1 MPLFQR
7 IPPFKR
13 PLFFLLATF
22 VLLGMAL
29 FITYPI
35 LSLDS
40 WYKALQAYRYPYM
53 GEEFYKIFQHG
64 FWYPRWLPNLM
75 GGYGS
80 PNFVYYQP
88 GVFYYFLIFR
98 FFTTDILLAV
108 KIGLFLMFV
117 MGGLGVYALARL
129 YCRPLFS
136 LVCVVL
142 YMAMEQ
148 FATILHLFGNYS
160 EIFAGLLCPWILFF
174 LLLAARRI
182 EGRQALWGP
191 LVGLTLASTA
201 LIYSHP
207 FVTYFFMPALGVI
220 ALGLLLDMD
229 KAHRGPF
236 IIATVACMVM
246 ALALSSPYWFTLW
259 QLSGEIEYKQP
270 SLQQFRTIGMRTL
283 FTGFFEPPRHPL
295 YRAFSGDPY
304 YWVYYFALAYLGFA
318 FGLLRKPRLFLLTI
332 ACMLLWGFLTTKYSL
347 WMWNH
352 VPLMKL
358 TQFPRRLATGL
369 TAIMMLGIVQ
379 VVSRLDEQHA
389 LSPNASRKKWI
400 AAIAVLM
407 ACVPLTNFLQV
418 NNDGSI
424 AYQHSHLPKKS
435 INYEWFVHKTDSAF
449 SDMTHT
455 HEFNPIY
462 SKSNTLKHRARG
474 SVPLVEVIKGKA
486 EIVLQSDLLPYRIE
500 FSADAKP
507 PKGKRRKKQEHAQ
520 LWIAINQFYLKG
532 WRVTVNGEP
541 VELTHDVSQSA
552 DDILLTAD
560 KAGRMLLA
568 LPAAGS
574 YRVTAWYDG
583 PPGWQYRNLIICII
597 VTAGTMVLYR
607 MFRRYGRHSPTEPL

>member
-7 IPPFKR
+7 ILPSQR

-22 VLLGMAL
+22 ALLGMAL
-29 FITYPI
+29 LITYPI

-98 FFTTDILLAV
+98 FFTPDILLAI

-142 YMAMEQ
+142 YLAMEQ

-182 EGRQALWGP
+182 EHRQNLWWP
-191 LVGLTLASTA
+191 LAGLTLASTA

-207 FVTYFFMPALGVI
+207 FVTFFFMPALGVI

-229 KAHRGPF
+229 KACRTPF
-236 IIATVACMVM
+236 IIAMVACMVM

-270 SLQQFRTIGMRTL
+270 SLQQFRLIGLRTL
-283 FTGFFEPPRHPL
+283 FTGFFEPPLHPL

-318 FGLLRKPRLFLLTI
+318 LGLLRKPRLFLLTI

-352 VPLMKL
+352 ISLMKL

-389 LSPNASRKKWI
+389 AAPSTVRKRWI
-400 AAIAVLM
+400 ATIAMLI
-407 ACVPLTNFLQV
+407 AFVPFTNMV
-418 NNDGSI
+418 HIDGEKSI
-424 AYQHSHLPKKS
+424 TYQRSHLPKKPF
-435 INYEWFVHKTDSAF
+435 NYEWFVQKTDGAF

-455 HEFNPIY
+455 HEFNPVH
-462 SKSNTLKHRARG
+462 SEFKMLKHRTQYG
-474 SVPLVEVIKGKA
+474 VPLAEVSKGEA
-486 EIVLQSDLLPYRIE
+486 EIAIQDEYNPYRIE
-500 FSADAKP
+500 FTVDAKP
-507 PKGKRRKKQEHAQ
+507 TKGKKRKKHSRLE
-520 LWIAINQFYLKG
+520 IIINQFYLKG

-541 VELTHDVSQSA
+541 VEFMRNVSQST

-560 KAGRMLLA
+560 NAGRMLLS

-574 YRVTAWYDG
+574 YRIAAWYDG
-583 PPGWQYRNLIICII
+583 PPGWQYRNFLICVI
-597 VTAGTMVLYR
+597 VAAGTMILYR
-607 MFRRYGRHSPTEPL
+607 TFRRYDRHSPTEPL